1 MRACVSTSHF
11 LFSIQIIEI
20 DFFLIR
26 RADDWSTWV
35 DIAQQKGLNLPL
47 LVFDWHLHILSHVL
61 GGVLAVRPK
70 YRMQFQAYLA
80 ARSEGMAAAASVS
93 ALLGNRDMKEVMAIS
108 QQHFRKVQLKNIKH
122 EDMMKSD
129 PDPELYFAS
138 EAAVLGDVDVFLS
151 HSWHDSAQLKW
162 DALQA
167 WRAKF
172 FKNHGREPVGRDEQT
187 QGLSVSMFF
196 AVA

>member
-1 MRACVSTSHF
+1 MNTISDWKTDQAHST
-11 LFSIQIIEI
+11 
-20 DFFLIR
+20 
-26 RADDWSTWV
+26 
-35 DIAQQKGLNLPL
+35 
-47 LVFDWHLHILSHVL
+47 
-61 GGVLAVRPK
+61 
-70 YRMQFQAYLA
+70 RMWKNFAI
-80 ARSEGMAAAASVS
+80 
-93 ALLGNRDMKEVMAIS
+93 ALLPARGSPARAAPRECFALHPS
-108 QQHFRKVQLKNIKH
+108 TPPPH
-122 EDMMKSD
+122 